1 MNRTKVFAA
10 VLMAAAFLLG
20 LVASG
25 CTELERNGMS
35 PIPQN
40 SPGSWELR
48 PYGDIRN

>member
-1 MNRTKVFAA
+1 MKQSQILAA

-20 LVASG
+20 LAVSG

-40 SPGSWELR
+40 SPGSWELN
-48 PYGDIRN
+48 PYGEIHN